1 MSAPGLTGARF
12 GVTITADQGVHW
24 RGLGACRGLD
34 ASVFFPET
42 DEDADVAKAVCSGCD
57 VRRACLEFA
66 LLAREKQGVW
76 GGCTE
81 RERRRLVRLGRSAP

>member
-12 GVTITADQGVHW
+12 GMTITADQGVHW
-24 RGLGACRGLD
+24 RALGACRGLD

-57 VRRACLEFA
+57 VRRVCLEFA
-66 LLAREKQGVW
+66 LLSREKQGVW